1 MKIAIVR
8 ERFEGENRVAA
19 TPETV
24 GKLIA
29 LGASVSV
36 EKGAGA
42 GSRILDKDYTAAG
55 ATIAA
60 SADAALKGA
69 DVVLTVRRPSAAS
82 LAGVN
87 KGALVIGALDP
98 YGNDKDVAA
107 LAKAGVTAVSME
119 FMPRITRAQVMDIL
133 SSQAN
138 LAGYQGVIEAAA
150 EFERALPMMMTA
162 AGTVRPAKAF
172 VMGAGVAGLQAIA
185 TAKRLGA
192 VVSATDVRPAAK
204 EQVESLG
211 GKFVA
216 VEDDEFKQAETA
228 GGYAKQMSA
237 EYQAKQ
243 AELTASHIAKQD
255 IVITTALIPGRPAP
269 RLITKAMVESMAPG
283 SVIVDLAAER
293 GGNVELTVP
302 GKVIEHNGVKII
314 GYTNVQGRIPTTASQ
329 LYARNLLAFVTTLID
344 AKEKKLAI
352 NWDDELVKATVL
364 TRDGAVVH
372 PSFVTAAPK
381 TGDII
386 TPPAVAKTGAVVKS
400 KASASKPVAKAKAG
414 DVVTPPPGAKT
425 GAVVAAE
432 LTKKPAAKKPVVAA
446 MADTPKKAA
455 PGVEQSIPAAAEPA
469 PTPAK
474 AAATK
479 KAAAVIDAAAAP
491 ATKPAPAK
499 KPVAAKPAVK
509 KPATPKP
516 AAAPAAAAKTAAP
529 AAKKPVAAKKPA
541 AKKPAAPKGAK

>member
-36 EKGAGA
+36 EKGAGL

-55 ATIAA
+55 AVVAA

-69 DVVLTVRRPSAAS
+69 DVVLTVRRPTAAS
-82 LAGVN
+82 LAGVS

-150 EFERALPMMMTA
+150 EFDRAFPMMMTA

-243 AELTASHIAKQD
+243 AELTAAHIAKQD

-302 GKVIEHNGVKII
+302 GKVIEHNGVKIV

-329 LYARNLLAFVTTLID
+329 LYARNLLAFLTTLID

-364 TRDGAVVH
+364 TRDGKVVH
-372 PSFVTAAPK
+372 PNFVATPVADAKPVAVAKAAPK
-381 TGDII
+381 A
-386 TPPAVAKTGAVVKS
+386 PAKTVEAKAAPVKAGAV
-400 KASASKPVAKAKAG
+400 SAVP
-414 DVVTPPPGAKT
+414 
-425 GAVVAAE
+425 
-432 LTKKPAAKKPVVAA
+432 TKKAPARKTEVAA

-455 PGVEQSIPAAAEPA
+455 DGVEQSIPAAAEPT

-474 AAATK
+474 RAATK
-479 KAAAVIDAAAAP
+479 KASAVMDAAAAASP
-491 ATKPAPAK
+491 TVLAP
-499 KPVAAKPAVK
+499 
-509 KPATPKP
+509 
-516 AAAPAAAAKTAAP
+516 
-529 AAKKPVAAKKPA
+529 AKKPA
-541 AKKPAAPKGAK
+541 AKKPAAKPAAPKGAK